1 MSNKK
6 IVFSN
11 NLKDQRIKHNL
22 TQQQLSDKV
31 GVTRQAI
38 SHYENDIRNINLDIL
53 VALAKI
59 LDVRI
64 DDLIT
69 KEVGE

>member
-1 MSNKK
+1 MPNKK

-11 NLKDQRIKHNL
+11 NLKECRIRQNL
-22 TQQQLSDKV
+22 TQQQLADKV
-31 GVTRQAI
+31 GLTRQAI
-38 SHYENDIRNINLDIL
+38 CNYENDIRSIDLDVL

-59 LDVRI
+59 LNVRI

-69 KEVGE
+69 KEVEE

>member
-11 NLKDQRIKHNL
+11 NLKEHRLKRKL
-22 TQQQLSDKV
+22 TQQQLAGKV
-31 GVTRQAI
+31 GLTRQAI

-53 VALAKI
+53 VSLAKI
-59 LDVRI
+59 LDI
-64 DDLIT
+64 STDDLIT
-69 KEVGE
+69 KEVEE

>member
-11 NLKDQRIKHNL
+11 NLKEYRLKQNL
-22 TQQQLSDKV
+22 TQQQLADRV
-31 GVTRQAI
+31 GLTHQAI
-38 SHYENDIRNINLDIL
+38 SNYENDIRNIDLDIL
-53 VALAKI
+53 VSLAKI
-59 LDVRI
+59 LDTTT

-69 KEVGE
+69 KEAEE

>member
-11 NLKDQRIKHNL
+11 NLKEHRLKRNL
-22 TQQQLSDKV
+22 TQQQLAGKV
-31 GVTRQAI
+31 GLTRQAI
-38 SHYENDIRNINLDIL
+38 SNYENDIRNIDLDIL

-59 LDVRI
+59 LDI
-64 DDLIT
+64 STDDLIT
-69 KEVGE
+69 KEVEE

>member
-22 TQQQLSDKV
+22 TQQQLADKV

-38 SHYENDIRNINLDIL
+38 SHYENDIRSIDLDIL

-59 LDVRI
+59 LNVRI

>member
-11 NLKDQRIKHNL
+11 NLKEHRIRRNL
-22 TQQQLSDKV
+22 TQQQLADRV
-31 GVTRQAI
+31 GLTHQAI
-38 SHYENDIRNINLDIL
+38 SNYENDIRNIDLDIL
-53 VALAKI
+53 VSLAKI
-59 LDVRI
+59 LAVTI

-69 KEVGE
+69 KEVEE

>member
-11 NLKDQRIKHNL
+11 NLKEHRIKHNL
-22 TQQQLSDKV
+22 TQQQLADKV

>member
-11 NLKDQRIKHNL
+11 NLKEHRIRRNL
-22 TQQQLSDKV
+22 TQQQLADKV

>member
-22 TQQQLSDKV
+22 TQQQLADKV

-69 KEVGE
+69 KEAEE

>member
-1 MSNKK
+1 MPNKK

-11 NLKDQRIKHNL
+11 NLKECRIRQNL
-22 TQQQLSDKV
+22 TQQQLADKV
-31 GVTRQAI
+31 GLTRQAI
-38 SHYENDIRNINLDIL
+38 CNYENDIRSIDLDVL

-59 LDVRI
+59 LNVRI

>member
-11 NLKDQRIKHNL
+11 NLKEHRLKRNL
-22 TQQQLSDKV
+22 TQQQLAGKV
-31 GVTRQAI
+31 GLTHQAI
-38 SHYENDIRNINLDIL
+38 SNYENDIRNIDLDIL

-59 LDVRI
+59 LDI
-64 DDLIT
+64 TTDDLIT
-69 KEVGE
+69 KEVEE

>member
-11 NLKDQRIKHNL
+11 NLKEHRLKRNL
-22 TQQQLSDKV
+22 TQQQLAGKV
-31 GVTRQAI
+31 GLTRQAI
-38 SHYENDIRNINLDIL
+38 SHYENDIRNINLDVL
-53 VALAKI
+53 VLMAKI
-59 LDVRI
+59 LNVRT

-69 KEVGE
+69 KEVEE

>member
-1 MSNKK
+1 MPNKK

-22 TQQQLSDKV
+22 TQQQLADKV

-38 SHYENDIRNINLDIL
+38 SHYENDIRSINLDIL

-59 LDVRI
+59 LDI
-64 DDLIT
+64 TTDDLIT
-69 KEVGE
+69 KEVEE

>member
-11 NLKDQRIKHNL
+11 NLKEHRLKRNL
-22 TQQQLSDKV
+22 TQQQLADRV
-31 GVTRQAI
+31 GLTHQAI
-38 SHYENDIRNINLDIL
+38 SNYENDIRNINLDIL